1 VFPKDFALLAPPQKS
16 TYNSS
21 QMTSQS
27 RRLVLLIAIL
37 TLASTALFAD
47 VSSEVKGQLKYGV
60 RAAREAHWD
69 EAIYRWR
76 RVLQLDPKNLMAHN
90 NLAVAYEQTG
100 DYQLAL
106 EEYENAYR
114 LDSGNQYV
122 KNNLDR
128 FKDFYKKYRRYNNQ

>member
-1 VFPKDFALLAPPQKS
+1 
-16 TYNSS
+16 
-21 QMTSQS
+21 MTSHS
-27 RRLVLLIAIL
+27 RRLAVLIAIL

-47 VSSEVKGQLKYGV
+47 VASEVKGQLKYGV

-122 KNNLDR
+122 KNTLDR